1 MKKEHK
7 INLLD
12 INTEAWDDLPHYSLY
27 LNSNDIHNNYYRDE
41 EEENSDH
48 SAYEE
53 DTNGVNKNFNEDFFI

>member
-41 EEENSDH
+41 EEENSDYI
-48 SAYEE
+48 SYEE
-53 DTNGVNKNFNEDFFI
+53 DANGVSKNFNEDFFI